1 MVKRYFKRYFLQLC
15 FTSLLL
21 SALPHAVH
29 ATIRPDSLRIGNS
42 PKITDTRKN
51 KPAFLKTNLK
61 VAVVPFK
68 PAVLKPTSAA
78 TPNPKPSA
86 TSEKVLSNVKVYPNP
101 VSDQLNVSFH
111 VSKDAVMTVKMMDFL
126 GNDVGTLG
134 TQRITEGDQTASF
147 NISSRFNSGLYFIRF
162 IVGNETVIKR
172 ISIL

>member
-1 MVKRYFKRYFLQLC
+1 MVKLYFHRYLLKLC
-15 FTSLLL
+15 FTGLIL
-21 SALPHAVH
+21 SVSAGFAHAK
-29 ATIRPDSLRIGNS
+29 IRPDSTRNS
-42 PKITDTRKN
+42 VKPKITDTRKE

-68 PAVLKPTSAA
+68 PAVLKPTNS
-78 TPNPKPSA
+78 TTQSPKPSA
-86 TSEKVLSNVKVYPNP
+86 INEKVLSNVKVYPNP
-101 VSDQLNVSFH
+101 ASDELNVSFH
-111 VSKDAVMTVKMMDFL
+111 VSKDAIMTVKMMDFL

-134 TQRITEGDQTASF
+134 TQRITEGDQTTSF